1 MMYVGGKARISK
13 DIAEIISKSGCNT
26 LVSLFCGGCAIEA
39 KVTGFDTLIL
49 NDKHP
54 YLIAMWKSL
63 QQGYILP
70 TQINEKQYKYI
81 SEHKG
86 DDPALTGFVGFCCS
100 FGGKWFGGYARD
112 RSGKRNFAMNGRRTI
127 YRDLPHLQ
135 TATFMCKDYRDVDI
149 PQGAVIYADPPYNN
163 TTGYSCEKFDSEAFW
178 QYMRELA
185 LKGHKVYIS
194 EQTAPN
200 DFIAIWEKPIRRT
213 LNVNINNRLMVTEKL
228 FTYKK

>member
-1 MMYVGGKARISK
+1 MRYVGGKARVSK
-13 DIAEIISKSGCNT
+13 DIAEIISKSEENT

-70 TQINEKQYKYI
+70 TQISEKQYKYI
-81 SEHKG
+81 CEHKD
-86 DDPALTGFVGFCCS
+86 DDPALAGFVGFCCS
-100 FGGKWFGGYARD
+100 IGGKWFGGYARD
-112 RSGKRNFAMNGRRTI
+112 RSGKRNYAMNGRRTI
-127 YRDLPHLQ
+127 YRDLPRLQ
-135 TATFMCKDYRDVDI
+135 TATFMCKDYKDVDI

-163 TTGYSCEKFDSEAFW
+163 TTGYSCGKFDSEAFW

-200 DFIAIWEKPIRRT
+200 DFISI
-213 LNVNINNRLMVTEKL
+213 
-228 FTYKK
+228 